1 MIPVLV
7 NDFEDEQG
15 LHFVIKDIP
24 LAVANA
30 IRRTILSDIP
40 TLVIRTENSKINQ
53 CTVLANTSRFHNEIV
68 KQRLSCIPIHSKEL
82 ETFPEKYRLIVQVKN
97 DSVHELRWVTTKDFK
112 IQDKT
117 TEQFMDETEVSK
129 LFPVDSLSNQPIDF
143 LRLRPGIGSTVQGEQ
158 IHLVAD
164 FSVSNAKENGMF
176 NVVSKCAFSN
186 VVDVDVREKV
196 WSVQLQTLK
205 DENRTA
211 EEIEFERKNYMNLD
225 AYRCFKTDEHGEP
238 NEFDFLVK
246 TVGIYT
252 NYEILFLAC
261 EIVEKRFHQF
271 VHEVQSQ
278 VVPIHESKDSPDLGY
293 TTVTVSSIE
302 NSFDVILE
310 GEDYTFGYLLEHYL
324 HAMFYSDDS
333 NEELVYIGFKKYHPH
348 DTFSVIRMAFQ
359 NPTTAAL
366 LAKQYLIQ
374 ASTEIAKVMQTLK
387 EKARR

>member
-53 CTVLANTSRFHNEIV
+53 CTVHANTSRFHNEIV

-82 ETFPEKYRLIVQVKN
+82 ETFPLKYRLIVNVKN

-112 IQDKT
+112 IHDKQ
-117 TEQFMDETEVSK
+117 TEQFMDELEVQK
-129 LFPVDSLSNQPIDF
+129 LFPVDTLSNQPIDF

-196 WSVQLQTLK
+196 WAVQLQTLK

-211 EEIEFERKNYMNLD
+211 EEIEFERKNYLNLD

-252 NYEILFLAC
+252 NYEILFMAC

-271 VHEVQSQ
+271 IHEVQSQ

-302 NSFDVILE
+302 NSFDIILE

-324 HAMFYSDDS
+324 HLMFYSDES

-348 DTFSVIRMAFQ
+348 DTFSVIRMAFKTQ
-359 NPTTAAL
+359 STAAL
-366 LAKQYLIQ
+366 LSKQYLIQ
-374 ASTEIAKVMQTLK
+374 ACTEITKVMETLK

>member
-40 TLVIRTENSKINQ
+40 TIVIRTENSKINQ

-68 KQRLSCIPIHSKEL
+68 KQRLSCIPINSKEL
-82 ETFPEKYRLIVQVKN
+82 ETFPLKYRLILNVKN

-112 IQDKT
+112 IQDKQ
-117 TEQFMDETEVSK
+117 TEQFMDELEVSK

-158 IHLVAD
+158 IHLNAE
-164 FSVSNAKENGMF
+164 FSVSTAKENGMF

-196 WSVQLQTLK
+196 WAVQLQTLK

-246 TVGIYT
+246 TLGIYT

-261 EIVEKRFHQF
+261 EIIEKRFHQF
-271 VHEVQSQ
+271 IHEVQSQ

-302 NSFDVILE
+302 NSFDIILE

-324 HAMFYSDDS
+324 HLMFYSDKS

-359 NPTTAAL
+359 NPSTAPL
-366 LAKQYLIQ
+366 LSKQYLIQ
-374 ASTEIAKVMQTLK
+374 ASTEITKVMQTLK